1 MLESRQNSV
10 DSGRVDSRFAGPGGF
25 AGNNASRPVTGP
37 GGGGGGFYEPD
48 RYSQASHYGNGRHDN
63 DRNGRW
69 GGSHARA
76 DARSGYKNDDF
87 SGSRGTTPLRGGSG
101 FGFDARRDTL
111 HGQNNMDGGH
121 NVSRDFAHMSLG
133 RGAPPLPPGA
143 PPGGRQRPLPPPM
156 EDERDEARDAFQLEL
171 ERVMAEQEAER
182 RRREI
187 VDAGKGDNCQKG
199 APGAPGARPGNNA
212 VPIGE
217 HSAAGWQRNAQ
228 ELAGSALVSHP
239 PPPPGPP
246 PGAQRSRF
254 HIEEYDDFGD
264 EDGGEGDQQQKE
276 RKKRGGRR
284 VREAEERRAA
294 KEAVGGV
301 PIGGSVGSVGG
312 GAVGNARVGMLRPI
326 EPAAATGNAGGWGA
340 GALGGLAWAGPIA
353 DIQHSANSDAL
364 IARARLVADPSNQPA
379 GAGPLADAAASMA
392 AAAHHHQAAAANNAF
407 AYESAIAALDAL
419 VDRGGG
425 QVAPIATNHSAN
437 HGFAPPS
444 VLVHGAS
451 VGLGFGGRLW
461 SGGGGVPPP
470 LPPGPRP
477 QAMVHG
483 MQGTG
488 GAGYNVSSQGMPGVD
503 VASRALEDE

>member
-48 RYSQASHYGNGRHDN
+48 RYSQASNYGNGRHDN

-187 VDAGKGDNCQKG
+187 TLHDLSP
-199 APGAPGARPGNNA
+199 APGAGAGGSTNLTGTLKLRITEMGDMITTEMVAGGGHTRAPTLGLVTKMTTFQVPA
-212 VPIGE
+212 VQRLC
-217 HSAAGWQRNAQ
+217 AAGR
-228 ELAGSALVSHP
+228 GSAST
-239 PPPPGPP
+239 
-246 PGAQRSRF
+246 
-254 HIEEYDDFGD
+254 
-264 EDGGEGDQQQKE
+264 
-276 RKKRGGRR
+276 RG
-284 VREAEERRAA
+284 VTLSTV
-294 KEAVGGV
+294 KITWTAV
-301 PIGGSVGSVGG
+301 
-312 GAVGNARVGMLRPI
+312 
-326 EPAAATGNAGGWGA
+326 T
-340 GALGGLAWAGPIA
+340 
-353 DIQHSANSDAL
+353 
-364 IARARLVADPSNQPA
+364 
-379 GAGPLADAAASMA
+379 
-392 AAAHHHQAAAANNAF
+392 
-407 AYESAIAALDAL
+407 
-419 VDRGGG
+419 
-425 QVAPIATNHSAN
+425 T
-437 HGFAPPS
+437 
-444 VLVHGAS
+444 
-451 VGLGFGGRLW
+451 
-461 SGGGGVPPP
+461 
-470 LPPGPRP
+470 
-477 QAMVHG
+477 
-483 MQGTG
+483 
-488 GAGYNVSSQGMPGVD
+488 
-503 VASRALEDE
+503 